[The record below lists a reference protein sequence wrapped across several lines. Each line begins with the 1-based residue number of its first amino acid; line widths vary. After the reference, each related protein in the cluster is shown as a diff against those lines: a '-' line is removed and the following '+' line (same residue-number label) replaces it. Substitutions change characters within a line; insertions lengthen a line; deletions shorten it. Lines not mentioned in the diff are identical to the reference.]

1 MGGGGEISMGL
12 LSPPQ
17 RPEQLAQ
24 EIGAL
29 DSSKEQL
36 LKEGE
41 NGGALPCPALPCS
54 SACSSAPSCCR
65 EAGRSKAGGCEESP
79 VLPVWY
85 QGLLCHHR
93 GALPPQQGGS
103 SCGVR
108 QGPGG
113 GRAEG
118 GSYQH

>member
-1 MGGGGEISMGL
+1 MGL

-41 NGGALPCPALPCS
+41 NGGALLRLVLPCPALLICPFLLQ
-54 SACSSAPSCCR
+54 
-65 EAGRSKAGGCEESP
+65 RSWWKQS
-79 VLPVWY
+79 W
-85 QGLLCHHR
+85 R
-93 GALPPQQGGS
+93 M
-103 SCGVR
+103 
-108 QGPGG
+108 
-113 GRAEG
+113 
-118 GSYQH
+118 